1 MFPKVVNG
9 RLVRLYIVPN
19 QRSPEGI
26 PLSTTFEPRTRY
38 EIGDIQ
44 WIALSHINHKSCYN
58 AWLFLPDIEAFVNT
72 IKSQREATKSQQEAN
87 LMGNNSSKPWHK
99 KKMFDTE
106 GESSGELDNRAAN
119 YDEENL
125 VAEKNKKRSNRDRK
139 EPKNLVSKSSRSN
152 EVNPEFNIDQKEELS
167 YVQNNQL
174 GASLSDDFIPA
185 AWQSFNLDHKHL
197 LDLALNRI

>member
-26 PLSTTFEPRTRY
+26 PLSTTFVPRTQY

-72 IKSQREATKSQQEAN
+72 IKNQREATKSQQEAN

-125 VAEKNKKRSNRDRK
+125 VAERVRKKDMASEAPPQLTRT
-139 EPKNLVSKSSRSN
+139 VS
-152 EVNPEFNIDQKEELS
+152 QTM
-167 YVQNNQL
+167 
-174 GASLSDDFIPA
+174 
-185 AWQSFNLDHKHL
+185 HL
-197 LDLALNRI
+197 LDLYSLP

>member
-1 MFPKVVNG
+1 MCK
-9 RLVRLYIVPN
+9 
-19 QRSPEGI
+19 
-26 PLSTTFEPRTRY
+26 
-38 EIGDIQ
+38 
-44 WIALSHINHKSCYN
+44 
-58 AWLFLPDIEAFVNT
+58 FLRNCLQKKFGSKNLCAKIFVNICANFWKKNICANIC
-72 IKSQREATKSQQEAN
+72 IKICKKNCANFLWILPPIKNQREATKSQQEAN

-174 GASLSDDFIPA
+174 GAFLSDDFIPA

>member
-174 GASLSDDFIPA
+174 GAFLSYDFIPA
-185 AWQSFNLDHKHL
+185 A
-197 LDLALNRI
+197 

>member
-1 MFPKVVNG
+1 M
-9 RLVRLYIVPN
+9 
-19 QRSPEGI
+19 
-26 PLSTTFEPRTRY
+26 STTFEPRTQY

-58 AWLFLPDIEAFVNT
+58 AWLFLRDIEAFVNT

>member
-26 PLSTTFEPRTRY
+26 PLSTTFEPRTQY

-44 WIALSHINHKSCYN
+44 WVALSDINHKSCYN
-58 AWLFLPDIEAFVNT
+58 AWLFLPDIEAFVIT
-72 IKSQREATKSQQEAN
+72 IKSQQEAN

-99 KKMFDTE
+99 KNMFDTE

-125 VAEKNKKRSNRDRK
+125 VAEKNKQRNNRDRK

-152 EVNPEFNIDQKEELS
+152 EVNPEFNIDQKEELRTEQPTWS
-167 YVQNNQL
+167 F
-174 GASLSDDFIPA
+174 SLRFHPRR
-185 AWQSFNLDHKHL
+185 
-197 LDLALNRI
+197 LAKFQFRS

>member
-1 MFPKVVNG
+1 MFPNVVNG

-19 QRSPEGI
+19 RRSPEGI
-26 PLSTTFEPRTRY
+26 PLSTTFEPRTQY

-99 KKMFDTE
+99 KKMFETE
-106 GESSGELDNRAAN
+106 GEGSGELDNRAAN

-152 EVNPEFNIDQKEELS
+152 GVNPEFNIDQKEELS